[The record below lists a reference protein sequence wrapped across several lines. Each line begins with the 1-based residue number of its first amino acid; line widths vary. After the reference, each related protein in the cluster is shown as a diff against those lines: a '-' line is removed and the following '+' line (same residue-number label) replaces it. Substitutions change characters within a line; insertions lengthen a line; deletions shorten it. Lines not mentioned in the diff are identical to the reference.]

1 MADLG
6 TIATNGTGATGM
18 PDQAPRLSLRGFSL
32 CGIEPNLFSFGGR
45 DNAQGDPAQ
54 PSLRMDARGVYRF
67 RWAFESGA
75 RTVAV
80 NVKQEV
86 NLSPRPTLVVKANP
100 AIGIASDVIETAG
113 SSTNWITI
121 GPANIS
127 PSADGATWV
136 ELHAN
141 YDGQYMGAPCYW
153 DHIETT

>member
-1 MADLG
+1 MSDLG
-6 TIATNGTGATGM
+6 SIATNGTGATGM
-18 PDQAPRLSLRGFSL
+18 PDLAPRVVLRGYYLSDCAQFLST
-32 CGIEPNLFSFGGR
+32 FGGK
-45 DNAQGDPAQ
+45 DTSEGDPSQ

-67 RWAFESGA
+67 RWAFASGA

-86 NLSPRPTLVVKANP
+86 NASPRPTLVVKANP
-100 AIGIASDVIETAG
+100 AIGIAADVIETAG

-141 YDGQYMGAPCYW
+141 YDGQYMSAPCYW

>member
-1 MADLG
+1 MSDLG
-6 TIATNGTGATGM
+6 SIATNGTGATGM
-18 PDQAPRLSLRGFSL
+18 PDQAPRVTLRGMSL
-32 CGIEPNLFSFGGR
+32 CDTAVYLMSFGGR

-86 NLSPRPTLVVKANP
+86 NASPRPTLVVKANP
-100 AIGIASDVIETAG
+100 AIGIAADVIETAG

-141 YDGQYMGAPCYW
+141 YDGQYMSAPCYW